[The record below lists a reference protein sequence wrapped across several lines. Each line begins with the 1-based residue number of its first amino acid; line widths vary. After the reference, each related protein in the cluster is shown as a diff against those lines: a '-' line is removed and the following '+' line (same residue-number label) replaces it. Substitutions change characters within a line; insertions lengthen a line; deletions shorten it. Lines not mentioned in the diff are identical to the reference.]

1 MWGTIL
7 GYEFVQKN
15 VKYFDLMKVHMLIL
29 LKTSSTRCIIYEMHH
44 LRDTSSTGVWLMGC
58 IVYGIIIY
66 ERHRN
71 LDLCLLIAK
80 WVHILAKIELK
91 Y

>member
-58 IVYGIIIY
+58 IVYGINYLWKAQKFRFVSINCKMSTY
-66 ERHRN
+66 FSKNRT
-71 LDLCLLIAK
+71 
-80 WVHILAKIELK
+80 
-91 Y
+91 